1 MSTFAFVVKINT
13 RVECFP
19 YDNRLDQCSHCRS
32 DGRCLRGN
40 SHRSTDFVCLCPPC
54 HFGDRCQ
61 FNTESLV
68 FTLDQLFSPDFS
80 SDRRQTTTSLLIFF
94 SLLLFFLAF
103 PNNLFSFVTLRRRP
117 CLRYGIG
124 HYLLW
129 MSVVNQLNLLFFVA
143 RLLLLIVKIKDTS
156 SSSSSIWDD
165 LLCKS
170 LNYFLSSFTRL
181 VYWLTSLISIERVY
195 MTIFINGQ
203 WLKKPRIARRLIL
216 FIFGI
221 VFLTD
226 LYEFVF
232 YKSLSSVATG
242 QGSMCVLEISKS
254 DRTIWMTFHLLF
266 LLLNSLLP
274 FLINLFSTI
283 TIILIIVNKKIKT
296 LTSPADRIDRSDLMN
311 IRRRLHLIVDVLRE
325 NQEFVIGPAITLVP
339 QLFSLP
345 LFISSFL
352 FNCRNLE
359 ESWLRYFLIVSYWIS
374 LTPQWTS
381 FFLYISPSSFYSSE
395 WHKTNL
401 GRRIDNLL
409 HQHPSASTTT
419 KTITA
424 LSGTQDTA
432 NDKH

>member
-1 MSTFAFVVKINT
+1 MILVDRVTSFVFVL
-13 RVECFP
+13 RVIP
-19 YDNRLDQCSHCRS
+19 VIDV
-32 DGRCLRGN
+32 N
-40 SHRSTDFVCLCPPC
+40 SIPNLSF
-54 HFGDRCQ
+54 
-61 FNTESLV
+61 
-68 FTLDQLFSPDFS
+68 
-80 SDRRQTTTSLLIFF
+80 SLLINSAPLIFSPIRDRPRPLFFFF
-94 SLLLFFLAF
+94 SLFLFFLAL
-103 PNNLFSFVTLRRRP
+103 PNNLFAFVTLRRRP

-143 RLLLLIVKIKDTS
+143 RLLFLIVKIGTTS
-156 SSSSSIWDD
+156 SSSGIWDD

-216 FIFGI
+216 FVFFVIFI
-221 VFLTD
+221 TD
-226 LYEFVF
+226 LYVLFF
-232 YKSLSSVATG
+232 YKALPGVENG

-254 DRTIWMTFHLLF
+254 DRTLWMTFHLLC
-266 LLLNSLLP
+266 LLLNSLFP

-283 TIILIIVNKKIKT
+283 TIILIIVNKKMKT
-296 LTSPADRIDRSDLMN
+296 LTSSADRIDRSDLMN
-311 IRRRLHLIVDVLRE
+311 IRQRVRLIVDVLRE

-359 ESWLRYFLIVSYWIS
+359 EGWLRHFFIASYWIS
-374 LTPQWTS
+374 FTPQWTS
-381 FFLYISPSSFYSSE
+381 FFLYISTSSFYSSE
-395 WHKTNL
+395 WHKTSL
-401 GRRIDNLL
+401 GRWIDNLL
-409 HQHPSASTTT
+409 HQHRQQQEQPLRCLRHRILLTT
-419 KTITA
+419 K
-424 LSGTQDTA
+424 
-432 NDKH
+432 H